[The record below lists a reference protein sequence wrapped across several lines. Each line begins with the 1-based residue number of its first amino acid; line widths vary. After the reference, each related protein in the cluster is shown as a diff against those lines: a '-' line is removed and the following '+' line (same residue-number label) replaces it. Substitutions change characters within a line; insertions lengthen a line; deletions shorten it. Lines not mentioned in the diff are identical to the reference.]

1 MPDVILGP
9 PVMSTLSST
18 RGAPSGAQRNPRK
31 MGAGPIPCIVLLMI
45 CVDSLFGLDRTFSAS
60 QYLHT
65 SWTQE
70 EGGALPAIQTMA
82 QTSDGYL
89 WLGTSSGLIRF
100 DGMRFV
106 RWEAGSGEELPGR
119 NIRCLLSSA
128 RGGLWIG
135 TASGVAR
142 LDRGRLIRYPA
153 ADRTLGAVIAMVED
167 PSGSL
172 WLLNLRDTNTSLAVL
187 RPDGAVRT
195 YGPADG
201 LPDQTL
207 ATLFQDRAANLWMGT
222 FGGLCRWS
230 PGNRAA
236 CWNAPSR
243 QMLSVIGGSS
253 GELLAIDGARGV
265 VRFRD
270 GEFEP
275 FVVGL
280 ENVSLSPKVMLRDGD
295 GNLWIGT
302 AGQGLLRLRGGRM
315 ERLTRR
321 DGLSSDYISA
331 LLEDREGNLWAGTER
346 GIDQFSVPKSL
357 HFSTLDGLSS
367 DAAISV
373 CTTHQGATWVG
384 TAGGG
389 LNRIEGDRITQYR
402 MDFGLPSTTV
412 LSLYADAGGR
422 LWAGTTGGLAY
433 LSEDRFVEVRA
444 PGGAPLDRV
453 FAITGDP
460 SGTIWLA
467 DSKNRFLAI
476 RNGVARALSIPGAEN
491 KRIYQL
497 QADRQGRVWVGFYQG
512 GVVSLKGGSAKF
524 YGTQQG
530 LTGGPVQ
537 AIYED
542 RTGAIWVGTGAGL
555 NRIRNGSWT
564 AWTAQHGLPEG
575 GVQAIVED
583 NRDGLWLATVNGLLR
598 LSMEGLNQTPD
609 GSPRHLTFAQYG
621 PSDGLRLANAISMYG
636 PRLARSEDGRIWIRT
651 DDGIAVV
658 DPARIRSNPL
668 PPPVVIE
675 QILVDGRPVDIN
687 SASEIAFR
695 GREVQIAYTGLS
707 LTAPERVRF
716 RYKLDAFDR
725 TWTDAGTRRN
735 VVYVNLPPGR
745 YRFHVL
751 ACNNDG
757 VWNTS
762 GAGLAFRLAPY
773 FYQTTW
779 FAASCV
785 GVLTLLIWGFHWL
798 RVQRLVSRFQLVAQ
812 ERARVTRELHDSL
825 LQGFSGVVYQLEAAA
840 RLFDSNP
847 ELCKERLERAIN
859 QADQSLGETRRTI
872 MSMRLPALEDHTL
885 PEALSAIGAQL
896 TKGKP
901 ITFHLTV
908 RGLVRQ
914 LRYDVQ
920 ANIYL
925 IGREAITN
933 AVNHAEARR
942 IHAQMMYSEREVQ
955 LTVED
960 DGSGFDPEAAK
971 EKKDHWGVAGM
982 GERAKQIG
990 ASFTLESAHGRGTKI
1005 VVSVESK
1012 KQ

>member
-1 MPDVILGP
+1 
-9 PVMSTLSST
+9 MS
-18 RGAPSGAQRNPRK
+18 
-31 MGAGPIPCIVLLMI
+31 AGLIPCIVLLMI
-45 CVDSLFGLDRTFSAS
+45 SVDSLFALDRNFSAL

-70 EGGALPAIQTMA
+70 EGGALPPIRTMA
-82 QTSDGYL
+82 QTADGYL
-89 WLGTSSGLIRF
+89 WLGTSNGLIRF

-106 RWEAGSGEELPGR
+106 RWEAGPGEELPGR
-119 NIRCLLSSA
+119 DIRCLLSSS

-135 TASGVAR
+135 TTSGVAR
-142 LDRGRLIRYPA
+142 FDRGRLIRYPA
-153 ADRTLGAVIAMVED
+153 ADRRSGIVISMVED

-172 WLLNLRDTNTSLAVL
+172 WMLIVRDANTSLAVL
-187 RPDGAVRT
+187 RQDGSVRT

-207 ATLFQDRAANLWMGT
+207 ATLFQDRAANLWIGT
-222 FGGLCRWS
+222 FGGLCRWF
-230 PGNRAA
+230 PETRAA
-236 CWNAPSR
+236 CWSLPSR
-243 QMLSVIGGSS
+243 QILSVIGGSS
-253 GELLAIDGARGV
+253 GELLAIDGARSV

-270 GEFEP
+270 GRFEP
-275 FVVGL
+275 VVMGL
-280 ENVSLSPKVMLRDGD
+280 ENASLSPKVMLRDGD
-295 GNLWIGT
+295 GNIWIGT
-302 AGQGLLRLRGGRM
+302 TGQGLLRLRGGHV

-321 DGLSSDYISA
+321 DGLSSDHISA

-346 GIDQFSVPKSL
+346 GIDQFSAPRNL

-367 DAAISV
+367 DAAMSV

-402 MDFGLPSTTV
+402 INSGLPSTTV
-412 LSLYADAGGR
+412 ASLYADAGGR
-422 LWAGTTGGLAY
+422 LWAGTAGGLAY
-433 LSEDRFVEVRA
+433 LSGDRFVELRA

-460 SGTIWLA
+460 SGTMWLA
-467 DSKNRFLAI
+467 DTRNRLFAI
-476 RNGVARALSIPGAEN
+476 HNGVARALSIPGAEN

-497 QADRQGRVWVGFYQG
+497 QGDRNGRLWVGFYQD
-512 GVVSLKGGSAKF
+512 GVVSLNGGSAKF

-555 NRIRNGSWT
+555 SRFRNGSWT

-583 NRDGLWLATVNGLLR
+583 NRDGLWLATGNGLLR
-598 LSMEGLNQTPD
+598 LGMAELNQTSD
-609 GSPRHLTFAQYG
+609 GSPKRLTFAQYG
-621 PSDGLRLANAISMYG
+621 RSDGLRLANTVSMMG
-636 PRLARSEDGRIWIRT
+636 PRLARSEDGRLWICT
-651 DDGIAVV
+651 EDGIAVI

-668 PPPVVIE
+668 PPPVVVE
-675 QILVDGRPVDIN
+675 QILVDGRPADIN

-695 GREVQIAYTGLS
+695 GRELQIAYTGLS
-707 LTAPERVRF
+707 LMAPERVRF
-716 RYKLDAFDR
+716 RYKLDGFDR
-725 TWTDAGTRRN
+725 AWTDAGTRRN

-745 YRFHVL
+745 YRFHVI

-779 FAASCV
+779 FASSCA
-785 GVLTLLIWGFHWL
+785 GALALLIWGFYRF
-798 RVQRLVSRFQLVAQ
+798 RVRRLVSRFQLVAQ

-847 ELCKERLERAIN
+847 QLSKERLERAIN

-872 MSMRLPALEDHTL
+872 MSMRLPALENHTL

-896 TKGKP
+896 TKGQP

-920 ANIYL
+920 ANVYL

-942 IHAQMMYSEREVQ
+942 ILAQLTYSEREVR

-960 DGSGFDPEAAK
+960 DGSGFDAEAAS
-971 EKKDHWGVAGM
+971 EKKDHWGVVGM
-982 GERAKQIG
+982 RERAKQIDAG
-990 ASFTLESAHGRGTKI
+990 FTLESARGRGTKI
-1005 VVSVESK
+1005 GVSVECK
-1012 KQ
+1012 K

>member
-1 MPDVILGP
+1 
-9 PVMSTLSST
+9 
-18 RGAPSGAQRNPRK
+18 
-31 MGAGPIPCIVLLMI
+31 MGARPIPCIVLLT
-45 CVDSLFGLDRTFSAS
+45 VSVNSLFALDRSLSTF

-70 EGGALPAIQTMA
+70 EGGALPAIQSMA

-89 WLGTSSGLIRF
+89 WLGTGNGLVRF

-106 RWEAGSGEELPGR
+106 RWEAGPGEELPGR
-119 NIRCLLSSA
+119 DIRCLLSSS

-135 TASGVAR
+135 TASGVGR
-142 LDRGRLIRYPA
+142 FDRGRLIRYPA
-153 ADRTLGAVIAMVED
+153 ADRTIGAVIAMVED

-172 WLLNLRDTNTSLAVL
+172 WILHVRDTNTSLAIL
-187 RPDGAVRT
+187 RQDGSVRT

-201 LPDQTL
+201 LPDQRL
-207 ATLFQDRAANLWMGT
+207 ATLFQDTAANLWIGT
-222 FGGLCRWS
+222 YGGLCRWS
-230 PGNRAA
+230 PGTRAV
-236 CWNAPSR
+236 CS
-243 QMLSVIGGSS
+243 SVPARMIRSVVGGSS
-253 GELLAIDGARGV
+253 GELLAIDGARRV

-270 GEFEP
+270 GRFEP
-275 FVVGL
+275 VVMGL
-280 ENVSLSPKVMLRDGD
+280 ENASLPLKVMMRDRDG
-295 GNLWIGT
+295 NIWIGT
-302 AGQGLLRLRGGRM
+302 AGQGLLRLRGGRV

-321 DGLSSDYISA
+321 DGLSSDQISA
-331 LLEDREGNLWAGTER
+331 LLEDREGNLWAGTAR
-346 GIDQFSVPKSL
+346 GIDQFSTPKSVHL
-357 HFSTLDGLSS
+357 STLDGLSS
-367 DAAISV
+367 DVITSV
-373 CTTHQGATWVG
+373 CATRQGATWVG
-384 TAGGG
+384 TSGGG
-389 LNRIEGDRITQYR
+389 LNRIQGDRITQYR
-402 MDFGLPSTTV
+402 MNSGLPSTTV
-412 LSLYADAGGR
+412 LSLYADGGGR

-433 LSEDRFVEVRA
+433 LSEDRFVEIRA

-460 SGTIWLA
+460 GGTVWLA
-467 DSKNRFLAI
+467 DGKNRLFAI
-476 RNGVARALSIPGAEN
+476 RNGVARALSIPGANN
-491 KRIYQL
+491 KQIHQL
-497 QADRQGRVWVGFYQG
+497 QVDRHGRLWVGFYQG
-512 GVVSLKGGSAKF
+512 GVASLNGGSTKF
-524 YGTQQG
+524 YGAQDG

-555 NRIRNGSWT
+555 SRFRNGSWT
-564 AWTAQHGLPEG
+564 AWTAHHGLPEG

-583 NRDGLWLATVNGLLR
+583 NRDGLWLATGNGLLR
-598 LSMEGLNQTPD
+598 LGMAELNQTPD

-621 PSDGLRLANAISMYG
+621 PGDGLRLANTFSMMG
-636 PRLARSEDGRIWIRT
+636 PRLARSEDGRLWICT
-651 DDGIAVV
+651 EDGIAIV

-675 QILVDGRPVDIN
+675 QILVDGRPVGID

-695 GREVQIAYTGLS
+695 GRELQIAYTGLS
-707 LTAPERVRF
+707 LTVPERVRF
-716 RYKLDAFDR
+716 RYKLDGFDR

-745 YRFHVL
+745 YRFHVI

-757 VWNTS
+757 VWNPS

-773 FYQTTW
+773 FYQTNW
-779 FAASCV
+779 FAVSCA
-785 GVLTLLIWGFHWL
+785 GVLALLIWGFHRL
-798 RVQRLVSRFQLVAQ
+798 RVRRLVSRFQLVAQ

-840 RLFDSNP
+840 RLFESNP
-847 ELCKERLERAIN
+847 ELSKERLERAID
-859 QADQSLGETRRTI
+859 QADRSLGETRRTI

-896 TKGKP
+896 TKGTP

-908 RGLVRQ
+908 RGVIRQ

-933 AVNHAEARR
+933 AVNHAAARR
-942 IHAQMMYSEREVQ
+942 ILAQMTYSEGEVR
-955 LTVED
+955 LTVLD
-960 DGSGFDPEAAK
+960 DGSGFDPGAAM

-982 GERAKQIG
+982 RERANQIG
-990 ASFTLESAHGRGTKI
+990 ASFTLESALGRGTKI
-1005 VVSVESK
+1005 GVSVECQ

>member
-1 MPDVILGP
+1 
-9 PVMSTLSST
+9 MSILSSAS
-18 RGAPSGAQRNPRK
+18 GAPSGAQRDPRK
-31 MGAGPIPCIVLLMI
+31 TVARPIPCIVLLMI
-45 CVDSLFGLDRTFSAS
+45 CVDSLFGLDRSFSAY

-70 EGGALPAIQTMA
+70 EGGALPAIQAMA
-82 QTSDGYL
+82 QTADGYL
-89 WLGTSSGLIRF
+89 WLGTSNGLIRF

-106 RWEAGSGEELPGR
+106 RWETGSGEELPGKD
-119 NIRCLLSSA
+119 IRCLLSSS

-135 TASGVAR
+135 TASGIGR
-142 LDRGRLIRYPA
+142 FDRGRLIRYPA
-153 ADRTLGAVIAMVED
+153 ADRTSGIVISMVED

-172 WLLNLRDTNTSLAVL
+172 WLLNVRDTKTSLAVL
-187 RPDGAVRT
+187 RQDGSVRT

-207 ATLFQDRAANLWMGT
+207 ATLFQDRAANLWIGT
-222 FGGLCRWS
+222 LGGLCRWS
-230 PGNRAA
+230 PGTRAA
-236 CWNAPSR
+236 CSSVPSR
-243 QMLSVIGGSS
+243 RVVSVVGGGS
-253 GELLAIDGARGV
+253 GELLVFDGASKSIL
-265 VRFRD
+265 RFRN
-270 GEFEP
+270 GRFEP
-275 FVVGL
+275 VLTGL
-280 ENVSLSPKVMLRDGD
+280 ENASLSATVMMRDRDG
-295 GNLWIGT
+295 NIWIGT
-302 AGQGLLRLRGGRM
+302 EGQGLLRLRGGHV

-321 DGLSSDYISA
+321 DGLSSDHISA

-367 DAAISV
+367 DAVTSV
-373 CTTHQGATWVG
+373 CTTRQGATWVG

-389 LNRIEGDRITQYR
+389 LNRIEGDRITQYQ
-402 MDFGLPSTTV
+402 MNSGLPSTTV
-412 LSLYADAGGR
+412 ASLYADGGGR

-433 LSEDRFVEVRA
+433 LSEGRFVEMRA

-453 FAITGDP
+453 FTITGDP

-467 DSKNRFLAI
+467 DSKNRLLAI

-497 QADRQGRVWVGFYQG
+497 QVERHGRLWVGFYQG
-512 GVVSLKGGSAKF
+512 GIVSLKEDSSKF
-524 YGTQQG
+524 YGAQDG

-555 NRIRNGSWT
+555 SRFRNGSWT
-564 AWTAQHGLPEG
+564 AWTTRHGLPEG

-583 NRDGLWLATVNGLLR
+583 NRDGLWLATANGLLR
-598 LSMEGLNQTPD
+598 LGMAELNQAPD
-609 GSPRHLTFAQYG
+609 GSPKHLNFAQYG
-621 PSDGLRLANAISMYG
+621 RSDGLRLANTASMMG
-636 PRLARSEDGRIWIRT
+636 PRLARSEDGRLWICT
-651 DDGIAVV
+651 EDGIAVI
-658 DPARIRSNPL
+658 DPARIRGNPL
-668 PPPVVIE
+668 PPPVIIE
-675 QILVDGRPVDIN
+675 QILVDGRLVDIN

-695 GREVQIAYTGLS
+695 GRELQIAYTGLS

-716 RYKLDAFDR
+716 RYKLDGFDR

-785 GVLTLLIWGFHWL
+785 GALALLIWGFYRF
-798 RVQRLVSRFQLVAQ
+798 RVRRLVSRFQLVAQ

-840 RLFDSNP
+840 RLFESNP
-847 ELCKERLERAIN
+847 ELCKERLERAID

-872 MSMRLPALEDHTL
+872 MSMRLPALENHTL

-896 TKGKP
+896 TKGKS

-942 IHAQMMYSEREVQ
+942 IVAQMMYSEEEVR

-960 DGSGFDPEAAK
+960 DGAGFDPETAM

-982 GERAKQIG
+982 RERAKQIG

-1005 VVSVESK
+1005 GVSVESK
-1012 KQ
+1012 QSGTLS

>member
-1 MPDVILGP
+1 
-9 PVMSTLSST
+9 MSNLSSAH
-18 RGAPSGAQRNPRK
+18 GAPSGAQRNPRK
-31 MGAGPIPCIVLLMI
+31 IGARPFPCIVLLMI
-45 CVDSLFGLDRTFSAS
+45 CVDSLFALDRSFSAF
-60 QYLHT
+60 QYVHT

-70 EGGALPAIQTMA
+70 EGGALPAIENMA

-89 WLGTSSGLIRF
+89 WLGTSNELIRF

-106 RWEAGSGEELPGR
+106 RWEAGSGEDLPSR
-119 NIRCLLSSA
+119 SIRCLLSSS

-135 TASGVAR
+135 TASGIAR
-142 LDRGRLIRYPA
+142 FDRGRLIRYPA

-172 WLLNLRDTNTSLAVL
+172 WMLSVRDTNTSLAIM
-187 RPDGAVRT
+187 RQDGSVRT

-201 LPDQTL
+201 LPDQRL
-207 ATLFQDRAANLWMGT
+207 ATLHQDRAANLWIGT

-230 PGNRAA
+230 PGTPAA
-236 CWNAPSR
+236 CWSVPSR
-243 QMLSVIGGSS
+243 LIQSVIGGSS
-253 GELLAIDGARGV
+253 GELLAIDGARSV

-270 GEFEP
+270 GKFEP
-275 FVVGL
+275 VVMGL
-280 ENVSLSPKVMLRDGD
+280 ENASLSPKVMMRDGD
-295 GNLWIGT
+295 GNIWIGT
-302 AGQGLLRLRGGRM
+302 TGQGLLRLRGGRV

-321 DGLSSDYISA
+321 DGLSSDNISA

-357 HFSTLDGLSS
+357 HFSTLEGLSS
-367 DAAISV
+367 DVAMSV
-373 CTTHQGATWVG
+373 CTTRQGTTWVG

-389 LNRIEGDRITQYR
+389 LNRIEGERITQYQKNS
-402 MDFGLPSTTV
+402 GLPSTTV
-412 LSLYADAGGR
+412 ASLYADAGGR

-433 LSEDRFVEVRA
+433 LSGDRFVEMRA
-444 PGGAPLDRV
+444 PGGASLDGV
-453 FAITGDP
+453 FAIAGDP

-467 DSKNRFLAI
+467 DSKNRLLAI

-497 QADRQGRVWVGFYQG
+497 QVDRQGRVWAGFYQD
-512 GVVSLKGGSAKF
+512 GVVSLNGGSAKF
-524 YGTQQG
+524 YGMQHG

-542 RTGAIWVGTGAGL
+542 RTGAMWVGTGAGL
-555 NRIRNGSWT
+555 SRFRNGSWT

-583 NRDGLWLATVNGLLR
+583 NRDGLWLATANGLLR
-598 LSMEGLNQTPD
+598 LSMAELNQTPD

-621 PSDGLRLANAISMYG
+621 RSDGLRLANTASMMG
-636 PRLARSEDGRIWIRT
+636 PRLARSEDGRLWICT
-651 DDGIAVV
+651 EDGIAVV

-668 PPPVVIE
+668 PPPVVVE

-687 SASEIAFR
+687 SASEIVFR
-695 GREVQIAYTGLS
+695 GRELQIAYTGLS
-707 LTAPERVRF
+707 LMAPERVRF
-716 RYKLDAFDR
+716 RYKLDGFDR

-745 YRFHVL
+745 YRFHVI

-779 FAASCV
+779 FAVSCA
-785 GVLTLLIWGFHWL
+785 GALALLIWGFYRF
-798 RVQRLVSRFQLVAQ
+798 RVRRLVSRFQLVAQ

-847 ELCKERLERAIN
+847 ELSKERLERAIN

-872 MSMRLPALEDHTL
+872 MSMRLPALESHTL

-908 RGLVRQ
+908 KGLVRQ

-942 IHAQMMYSEREVQ
+942 ILAQLMYSEREVR

-960 DGSGFDPEAAK
+960 DGSGFDPESAK

-982 GERAKQIG
+982 RERAKQIDAG
-990 ASFTLESAHGRGTKI
+990 FTLESARGRGTKI
-1005 VVSVESK
+1005 GVSVESR
-1012 KQ
+1012 QP

>member
-1 MPDVILGP
+1 
-9 PVMSTLSST
+9 
-18 RGAPSGAQRNPRK
+18 

-45 CVDSLFGLDRTFSAS
+45 CVDSLFGLDRSFSAF

-82 QTSDGYL
+82 QTADGYL
-89 WLGTSSGLIRF
+89 WLGTSNGLIRF

-106 RWEAGSGEELPGR
+106 RWETGPGEELPGR
-119 NIRCLLSSA
+119 DIRCLLSSS

-135 TASGVAR
+135 TTSGVAR
-142 LDRGRLIRYPA
+142 FDRGRLIRYPT

-172 WLLNLRDTNTSLAVL
+172 WILHVRDTNASLAIL
-187 RPDGAVRT
+187 RQDGSVRT

-201 LPDQTL
+201 LPDQRL
-207 ATLFQDRAANLWMGT
+207 ATLFQDRAANLWIGT
-222 FGGLCRWS
+222 NGGLCRWS
-230 PGNRAA
+230 PGTRAA
-236 CWNAPSR
+236 CFGVPSR
-243 QMLSVIGGSS
+243 QVVSVVGDSS
-253 GELLAIDGARGV
+253 GELWVFDGTSKSIL
-265 VRFRD
+265 RFRN
-270 GEFEP
+270 GRFEP
-275 FVVGL
+275 VVTGL
-280 ENVSLSPKVMLRDGD
+280 ENASLSARVMMRDRDG
-295 GNLWIGT
+295 NIWIGT
-302 AGQGLLRLRGGRM
+302 EGQGLLRLRGSRV
-315 ERLTRR
+315 ERFTRR
-321 DGLSSDYISA
+321 DGLSSDLISA
-331 LLEDREGNLWAGTER
+331 LLEDREGNLWAGTAR
-346 GIDQFSVPKSL
+346 GIDQFSTPKIIHL
-357 HFSTLDGLSS
+357 STLDGLSS
-367 DAAISV
+367 DDVRSV
-373 CTTHQGATWVG
+373 CATRQGATWVG

-389 LNRIEGDRITQYR
+389 LNRIEGGRITPYR
-402 MDFGLPSTTV
+402 MDSGLPSTTV
-412 LSLYADAGGR
+412 LSLYADDGGR

-433 LSEDRFVEVRA
+433 LSEDRFVEARA

-460 SGTIWLA
+460 SGTVWLA
-467 DSKNRFLAI
+467 DSKNRLLAI
-476 RNGVARALSIPGAEN
+476 QNGVARVLSIPGVEN
-491 KRIYQL
+491 QQIYQL
-497 QADRQGRVWVGFYQG
+497 QIDRHGRLWVGFYQG
-512 GVVSLKGGSAKF
+512 GVVSLKGDSAKF
-524 YGTQQG
+524 YGAQDG

-555 NRIRNGSWT
+555 SRFRNGSWT
-564 AWTAQHGLPEG
+564 AWTAHHGLLEG

-583 NRDGLWLATVNGLLR
+583 NRDGLWLATGNGLLR
-598 LSMEGLNQTPD
+598 LDTAELDRTPD
-609 GSPRHLTFAQYG
+609 GSPRHLAFAQYG
-621 PSDGLRLANAISMYG
+621 RGDGLSLANTAGMMG
-636 PRLARSEDGRIWIRT
+636 PRLARSDDGRLWVRT
-651 DDGIAVV
+651 EDGIAVV
-658 DPARIRSNPL
+658 DPAHIRSNPL

-675 QILVDGRPVDIN
+675 QMVVDDRPVEIN

-695 GREVQIAYTGLS
+695 GRELQIAYTGLS
-707 LTAPERVRF
+707 LTVPERVRF
-716 RYKLDAFDR
+716 RYKLDGFDR

-735 VVYVNLPPGR
+735 VVYVNLPPGK
-745 YRFHVL
+745 YRFRVI

-762 GAGLAFRLAPY
+762 GASLAFRLAPY

-779 FAASCV
+779 FVVSSV
-785 GVLTLLIWGFHWL
+785 GVLALLIWGFHRL
-798 RVQRLVSRFQLVAQ
+798 RVRRLVSRFRLVAQ

-872 MSMRLPALEDHTL
+872 MSMRLPALENHTL

-896 TKGKP
+896 TKGTP
-901 ITFHLTV
+901 STFHLTV

-942 IHAQMMYSEREVQ
+942 ILAQMMYSEEEVR

-960 DGSGFDPEAAK
+960 DGAGFDPETAV

-982 GERAKQIG
+982 RERANQIG
-990 ASFTLESAHGRGTKI
+990 ARFTLESALGRGTKI
-1005 VVSVESK
+1005 GVSVECK
-1012 KQ
+1012 K

>member
-1 MPDVILGP
+1 
-9 PVMSTLSST
+9 
-18 RGAPSGAQRNPRK
+18 
-31 MGAGPIPCIVLLMI
+31 
-45 CVDSLFGLDRTFSAS
+45 LDRSFSAF

-82 QTSDGYL
+82 QTADGYL

-106 RWEAGSGEELPGR
+106 RWAAGTGEELPSR
-119 NIRCLLSSA
+119 NIRYLLSSA

-135 TASGVAR
+135 TASGIAR
-142 LDRGRLIRYPA
+142 FDRGHLIRFPA
-153 ADRTLGAVIAMVED
+153 ADRALDAVISPVED

-172 WLLNLRDTNTSLAVL
+172 WLLDLRDTHTSLAVL
-187 RPDGAVRT
+187 RQDGEVRT

-207 ATLFQDRAANLWMGT
+207 ATLFQDSAANLWIGT

-230 PGNRAA
+230 PGTRAA
-236 CWNAPSR
+236 CWNGPSR
-243 QMLSVIGGSS
+243 QILSVIGGSS
-253 GELLAIDGARGV
+253 GELLAIDVATSV

-270 GEFEP
+270 GKFEA
-275 FVVGL
+275 VAMGL
-280 ENVSLSPKVMLRDGD
+280 ENASLSPRVMIRDRD

-302 AGQGLLRLRGGRM
+302 AGQGLLRLRDGRV
-315 ERLTRR
+315 ERLTRK
-321 DGLSSDYISA
+321 DGLSSDYVSA

-367 DAAISV
+367 DAAMSV
-373 CTTHQGATWVG
+373 CTTRQGATWVG

-389 LNRIEGDRITQYR
+389 LNRIEGDRITQYQINS
-402 MDFGLPSTTV
+402 GLPSTTV
-412 LSLYADAGGR
+412 ASLYADAGGR

-433 LSEDRFVEVRA
+433 LSGDRFVEMRA
-444 PGGAPLDRV
+444 PSGAPLDHV

-460 SGTIWLA
+460 SGTLWLA
-467 DSKNRFLAI
+467 DSRNRLLAI
-476 RNGVARALSIPGAEN
+476 RNGVVRALSIPGAEN

-497 QADRQGRVWVGFYQG
+497 QVDRYGRLWVGFYQG
-512 GVVSLKGGSAKF
+512 GVASLNEGSAKF
-524 YGTQQG
+524 YGTQHG

-555 NRIRNGSWT
+555 SRFRNGSWT

-575 GVQAIVED
+575 GVQAVIED
-583 NRDGLWLATVNGLLR
+583 NRDGLWLATGNGLLR
-598 LSMEGLNQTPD
+598 LGSAELNQTPD

-621 PSDGLRLANAISMYG
+621 RSDGLRLASNVSVMG
-636 PRLARSEDGRIWIRT
+636 PRLARSEDGRLWICT
-651 DDGIAVV
+651 EDGIAVI

-668 PPPVVIE
+668 PPPVVVE

-687 SASEIAFR
+687 SASEVAFR
-695 GREVQIAYTGLS
+695 GRELQIEYTGLS
-707 LTAPERVRF
+707 LTVPERVRF
-716 RYKLDAFDR
+716 RYKLDGFDP

-745 YRFHVL
+745 YRFHVI

-779 FAASCV
+779 FAVSCA
-785 GVLTLLIWGFHWL
+785 GALALLIWGFYRF
-798 RVQRLVSRFQLVAQ
+798 RVRRLVSRFQLVAQ

-847 ELCKERLERAIN
+847 ELSKERLERAIS

-872 MSMRLPALEDHTL
+872 MSMRLPALENHTL

-908 RGLVRQ
+908 KGLVRQ

-920 ANIYL
+920 ANIYV

-942 IHAQMMYSEREVQ
+942 ILAQLMYSEREVR

-960 DGSGFDPEAAK
+960 DGSGFDPESAK
-971 EKKDHWGVAGM
+971 EKKDHWGMAGM
-982 GERAKQIG
+982 RERAKQID
-990 ASFTLESAHGRGTKI
+990 ASFTLESARGRGTKI
-1005 VVSVESK
+1005 GVSVESR
-1012 KQ
+1012 QP

>member
-1 MPDVILGP
+1 
-9 PVMSTLSST
+9 MSTLS
-18 RGAPSGAQRNPRK
+18 RADGALSGPQRNPKK
-31 MGAGPIPCIVLLMI
+31 MRARPILCIILPLI
-45 CVDSLFGLDRTFSAS
+45 FVDSLFGLDRSLSTF

-70 EGGALPAIQTMA
+70 EGGALPAIQAMA
-82 QTSDGYL
+82 QTADGYL
-89 WLGTSSGLIRF
+89 WLGTSNGLIRF

-106 RWEAGSGEELPGR
+106 RWETGPGEELPGR
-119 NIRCLLSSA
+119 DVRCLLSSS

-135 TASGVAR
+135 TTSGVAR
-142 LDRGRLIRYPA
+142 LDRGHLIRYPA
-153 ADRTLGAVIAMVED
+153 ADHTVGAVIWMVED

-172 WLLNLRDTNTSLAVL
+172 WMLSARDTNHSLAVL
-187 RPDGAVRT
+187 RQDGSVRI

-207 ATLFQDRAANLWMGT
+207 AALFQDSSANLWIGT
-222 FGGLCRWS
+222 LGGLCRWS
-230 PGNRAA
+230 PGIPAT
-236 CWNAPSR
+236 CWSVPSR
-243 QMLSVIGGSS
+243 QILSVIGGAP
-253 GELLAIDGARGV
+253 GELLVIDARSI

-270 GEFEP
+270 GRFEP
-275 FVVGL
+275 VVMGL
-280 ENVSLSPKVMLRDGD
+280 ENASLSPRVMMRDAD
-295 GNLWIGT
+295 GSIWIGT
-302 AGQGLLRLRGGRM
+302 TGQGLLRLRNGRV
-315 ERLTRR
+315 ERFTRR
-321 DGLSSDYISA
+321 DGLSGDRISA
-331 LLEDREGNLWAGTER
+331 LLEDREGNLWAGTAR

-357 HFSTLDGLSS
+357 HLSTLDGLSS
-367 DAAISV
+367 DVVTSV
-373 CTTHQGATWVG
+373 CATHQGATWVG
-384 TAGGG
+384 TIGGG
-389 LNRIEGDRITQYR
+389 LNRIKGDRITPYR
-402 MDFGLPSTTV
+402 MDSGLPSTTV
-412 LSLYADAGGR
+412 LSLYAEAGGR

-433 LSEDRFVEVRA
+433 LSEDRFVEMRA

-453 FAITGDP
+453 FAIAGDP

-467 DSKNRFLAI
+467 DSQNRLLAI
-476 RNGVARALSIPGAEN
+476 RNGVARVFPIPGAEN

-497 QADRQGRVWVGFYQG
+497 QVDRQGRLWVGFYQG
-512 GVVSLKGGSAKF
+512 GVASLLQGGSAKF
-524 YGTQQG
+524 YGAQDG

-542 RTGAIWVGTGAGL
+542 RTGAIWVGTGSGL
-555 NRIRNGSWT
+555 SRFRNGSWT

-583 NRDGLWLATVNGLLR
+583 NRDGLWLATGSGLLR
-598 LSMEGLNQTPD
+598 LGMAELNQASD
-609 GSPRHLTFAQYG
+609 GSPSLLTFAQYG
-621 PSDGLRLANAISMYG
+621 RSDGLRLANTTSMYG
-636 PRLARSEDGRIWIRT
+636 PRLARSQDGRLWICT
-651 DDGIAVV
+651 EDGIAVV

-668 PPPVVIE
+668 PPPVVVE

-695 GREVQIAYTGLS
+695 GRELQIAYTGLS

-716 RYKLDAFDR
+716 RYKLDGFDR

-735 VVYVNLPPGR
+735 VVYVNLPPGG
-745 YRFHVL
+745 YRFRVI

-762 GAGLAFRLAPY
+762 GASLAFRLAPY

-779 FAASCV
+779 FVVSCA
-785 GVLTLLIWGFHWL
+785 GALALLIWGFYRF
-798 RVQRLVSRFQLVAQ
+798 RVRRLVSRFQLVAQ

-840 RLFDSNP
+840 RLFESNP
-847 ELCKERLERAIN
+847 ELSKERLERAIN

-872 MSMRLPALEDHTL
+872 MSMRLPALENHTL

-920 ANIYL
+920 ANFYL

-933 AVNHAEARR
+933 AVNHAKARR
-942 IHAQMMYSEREVQ
+942 ILAQMMYSEREVR

-960 DGSGFDPEAAK
+960 DGSGFDPEAAMEK
-971 EKKDHWGVAGM
+971 EDHWGVAGM
-982 GERAKQIG
+982 RERATQIG
-990 ASFTLESAHGRGTKI
+990 ASFSLESALGRGTKI
-1005 VVSVESK
+1005 GVSVECK

>member
-1 MPDVILGP
+1 
-9 PVMSTLSST
+9 
-18 RGAPSGAQRNPRK
+18 
-31 MGAGPIPCIVLLMI
+31 MGARPIFCIVLLMI
-45 CVDSLFGLDRTFSAS
+45 CVDSLFALDRSFSAL

-82 QTSDGYL
+82 QTADGYL
-89 WLGTSSGLIRF
+89 WLGTSNGLIRF

-106 RWEAGSGEELPGR
+106 RWETGSGAELPDK

-142 LDRGRLIRYPA
+142 FDQGRLIRYPA
-153 ADRTLGAVIAMVED
+153 ADRTSGIVISMVED

-172 WLLNLRDTNTSLAVL
+172 WMLNVRDTNTSLAIL
-187 RPDGAVRT
+187 RQDGSVRT

-207 ATLFQDRAANLWMGT
+207 ATLFQDRAANLWIGT

-230 PGNRAA
+230 PGSRAA
-236 CWNAPSR
+236 CWSVPSR
-243 QMLSVIGGSS
+243 QILSVIGGSS
-253 GELLAIDGARGV
+253 GELLAIDGARSV

-270 GEFEP
+270 GRFEP
-275 FVVGL
+275 VVMRL
-280 ENVSLSPKVMLRDGD
+280 ENTSLSPKVMLRDGD
-295 GNLWIGT
+295 GNIWIGT
-302 AGQGLLRLRGGRM
+302 AGQGLLRLRDGRV

-321 DGLSSDYISA
+321 DGLSSDNISA
-331 LLEDREGNLWAGTER
+331 LLEDREGSLWVATAR

-357 HFSTLDGLSS
+357 HLSTLDGLSS
-367 DAAISV
+367 DVAMSV
-373 CTTHQGATWVG
+373 CATHQGATWVG

-389 LNRIEGDRITQYR
+389 LNRIEGGRITPYQ
-402 MDFGLPSTTV
+402 MNSGLPSTTV
-412 LSLYADAGGR
+412 ASLYADAGGR

-433 LSEDRFVEVRA
+433 LSEGRFVEIRA
-444 PGGAPLDRV
+444 PGGAPLDHV

-467 DSKNRFLAI
+467 DTKNRLLAI

-497 QADRQGRVWVGFYQG
+497 QVDHLGRVWVGFYQG
-512 GVVSLKGGSAKF
+512 GVASLNGGSAKF

-542 RTGAIWVGTGAGL
+542 RTGAMWVGTGAGL
-555 NRIRNGSWT
+555 SRFRNGSWT

-575 GVQAIVED
+575 GVQAVIED
-583 NRDGLWLATVNGLLR
+583 NRDGLWLATGNGLLR
-598 LSMEGLNQTPD
+598 LGMAELNQTPD
-609 GSPRHLTFAQYG
+609 GSPKRLTFTQYG
-621 PSDGLRLANAISMYG
+621 RSDGLRLANTVSMMG
-636 PRLARSEDGRIWIRT
+636 PRLARSEDGRLWICT
-651 DDGIAVV
+651 EDGIAVI
-658 DPARIRSNPL
+658 DPARIRGNPL

-675 QILVDGRPVDIN
+675 QILIDGRPVDIN

-695 GREVQIAYTGLS
+695 GRELQIAYTGLS
-707 LTAPERVRF
+707 LVAPERVRF
-716 RYKLDAFDR
+716 RYKLDGFDR

-785 GVLTLLIWGFHWL
+785 GALALLIWGFHRL

-840 RLFDSNP
+840 RLFASNP
-847 ELCKERLERAIN
+847 ELSKERLERAIN

-872 MSMRLPALEDHTL
+872 MSMRLPALENHTL

-901 ITFHLTV
+901 VTFHLTV
-908 RGLVRQ
+908 KGPGRQ

-942 IHAQMMYSEREVQ
+942 IFAQMMYSEREVR

-982 GERAKQIG
+982 RERANQIG
-990 ASFTLESAHGRGTKI
+990 ASFTLESAPGRGTKI
-1005 VVSVESK
+1005 GVSVECK
-1012 KQ
+1012 K